1 MEITTMKQFL
11 KPGLVFLSAT
21 MISATVTFA
30 GELPDTLKIGDSS
43 LGQVLTDTKGMTL
56 YTFDK
61 DSAGKSACNG
71 GCAKAWPPVLAEGSL
86 AETHDFTKITRD
98 DGSKQ
103 WAYKGM
109 PLYGWV
115 NDKQSGDVTG
125 DKFKGVWHVAK
136 P

>member
-1 MEITTMKQFL
+1 MKQFL
-11 KPGLVFLSAT
+11 KTSLVVLSAA
-21 MISATVTFA
+21 MVSATVTFA
-30 GELPDTLKIGDSS
+30 GDLSGVIKIGDSS
-43 LGQVLTDTKGMTL
+43 LGHILTDNKGMTL

-61 DSAGKSACNG
+61 DSNGKSACNG
-71 GCAKAWPPVLAEGSL
+71 GCAKAWPPLLAEASP
-86 AETHDFTKITRD
+86 AETDEFTKITRD
-98 DGSKQ
+98 DGEKQ

-125 DKFKGVWHVAK
+125 DKFKGVWHVVT